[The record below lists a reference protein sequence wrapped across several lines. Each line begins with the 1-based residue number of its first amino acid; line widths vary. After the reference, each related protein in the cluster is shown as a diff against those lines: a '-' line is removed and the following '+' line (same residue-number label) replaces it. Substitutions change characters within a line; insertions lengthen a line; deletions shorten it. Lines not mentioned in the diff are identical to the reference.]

1 MRKRFVFRYYNKK
14 LLLILQSLT
23 QGSKSVEDYHKE
35 MESTM
40 IRTNI
45 VEDRKATV
53 TRFLNSLN
61 REMNNE
67 VELQHY
73 VKI

>member
-1 MRKRFVFRYYNKK
+1 MRKRFVLRYYNKK

-23 QGSKSVEDYHKE
+23 QGSKSVKDYHKE